1 MRARLF
7 LSRLLPLLL
16 IAAAPAWAQLAAHRG
31 AAAPAPA
38 PASATRFASP
48 LARNLQGGAMAATPA
63 SARCQELAG
72 MVGQAIAEPDRR
84 NVVVR
89 RMGPDGQ
96 LRNELGEYDRRA
108 SPEAEYRRLG
118 CRP

>member
-7 LSRLLPLLL
+7 LYRLLPLLL
-16 IAAAPAWAQLAAHRG
+16 IAAPPAWAQLAAHRG
-31 AAAPAPA
+31 AAAPA

-48 LARNLQGGAMAATPA
+48 LARNLQGGATAA

-118 CRP
+118 CRS

>member
-16 IAAAPAWAQLAAHRG
+16 IAAPPAWAQPDAHRG
-31 AAAPAPA
+31 ADAPA

-48 LARNLQGGAMAATPA
+48 LARNLQGGATAATPA

-108 SPEAEYRRLG
+108 SSEAEYRRLG

>member
-16 IAAAPAWAQLAAHRG
+16 IAAPPAWAQLAAHRG
-31 AAAPAPA
+31 AAAPA

-48 LARNLQGGAMAATPA
+48 LARNLQGGATAATPA

-118 CRP
+118 CRS